1 MKRNKGMQLSAVLA
15 VMLLISMAFVP
26 FVGAQTAQDVDA
38 TTWIDCPCSQ
48 GVGIADDSSAN
59 VDVIEWSGAEKEKFI
74 DIGGTNKKV
83 YQANEINVYE
93 LFNAKPHKLP
103 VPLLRYD
110 NAKDDL
116 KNEIESFANKA
127 NVKSGDTIVGIL
139 KYNNQKIVL
148 VDSVDTVT
156 EIVADAQDNIVA
168 TYQLEPKLIG
178 SKEYIN
184 EQSSITVKTIVEL
197 YQLDIIVPNKKSDS
211 IEILTTDIIIAE
223 NSAWKELGINCQ
235 YCLHVDKDMNVIAK
249 GKFFIDYGNE
259 VESVILQSTSETN
272 CKACLSKCS
281 SEESES
287 GGTYERQVDATV
299 VWAANLTP
307 LTVNYEIYS
316 WVSVDK
322 FGTMD
327 SGASDDSWLTPGFGC
342 FAP

>member
-1 MKRNKGMQLSAVLA
+1 MKNKRIQIGVVLV

-26 FVGAQTAQDVDA
+26 FIGAQTAQDVGA

-48 GVGIADDSSAN
+48 GVGIADDSGAN
-59 VDVIEWSGAEKEKFI
+59 VDVIELSGAEKEKFI

-116 KNEIESFANKA
+116 KNEIESFADKA
-127 NVKSGDTIVGIL
+127 NIKSDDTIVGIL

-148 VDSVDTVT
+148 IDSVDTVT

-184 EQSSITVKTIVEL
+184 EESSITVKTIVEL
-197 YQLDIIVPNKKSDS
+197 YQLDIIVPNRKTDS
-211 IEILTTDIIIAE
+211 IEILTTDIIVAE
-223 NSAWKELGINCQ
+223 NSAWKELGLGCPI
-235 YCLHVDKDMNVIAK
+235 CLLVDKDMNVIAK
-249 GKFFIDYGNE
+249 GEFIIDYGNE
-259 VESVILQSTSETN
+259 VESVAQQSTSETN
-272 CKACLSKCS
+272 CKACLSRCS
-281 SEESES
+281 LDKSTS
-287 GGTYERQVDATV
+287 GGDHKRQVDATV
-299 VWAANLTP
+299 VWAANLAPVTA
-307 LTVNYEIYS
+307 NFEIFS

-342 FAP
+342 YAP